1 MGQEEVKAIEN
12 INITVYSDGSG
23 NTFDSDGGWAF
34 RILINDVHLIDGSG
48 YLEKA
53 TNNVAELKSAIE
65 GLKKAKEY
73 ISSYKEVHEG
83 LNVEY
88 NVTLVS
94 DSQLTLGYAN
104 GVYQCK
110 AIHLSK
116 FYIELRNLY
125 NELDAKTR
133 WVKGHSGEEHN
144 EACDKLAKKARES
157 KGK

>member
-1 MGQEEVKAIEN
+1 MDIQ
-12 INITVYSDGSG
+12 VYCDGSG
-23 NTFDSDGGWAF
+23 NTFDTDGGYGY
-34 RILINDVHLIDGSG
+34 RILIDGLHWVDGSG
-48 YLEKA
+48 YAPKA
-53 TNNVAELKSAIE
+53 TNNTMELTAAIE

-73 ISSYKEVHEG
+73 IKSYKEAHEG
-83 LNVEY
+83 LNIEY

-104 GVYQCK
+104 GAYQCK

-144 EACDKLAKKARES
+144 EAVDKLAKKARES